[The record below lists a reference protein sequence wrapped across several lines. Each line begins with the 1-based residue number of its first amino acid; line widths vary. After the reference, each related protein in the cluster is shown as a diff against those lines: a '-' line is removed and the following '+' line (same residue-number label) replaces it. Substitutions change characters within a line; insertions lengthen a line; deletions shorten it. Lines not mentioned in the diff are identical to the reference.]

1 MLSSVTDIALHTLL
15 ACAGFATARWIGVR
29 YEPGVAHY
37 VMGGV
42 LACAAVY
49 VLVAPSVSLD
59 PRWLSLVAGAYVGL
73 SLGSFLRMLWR
84 EEHQEREREA
94 SESSARPAQPRDE
107 PPYTE
112 TAREPAATE
121 AGLPMELV

>member
-1 MLSSVTDIALHTLL
+1 MLTSVIEIALYSAL
-15 ACAGFATARWIGVR
+15 ACAGFITGRWIGAR

-42 LACAAVY
+42 LACTAVY
-49 VLVAPSVSLD
+49 VLAAPHVSLD
-59 PRWLSLVAGAYVGL
+59 PRWASLTAGAYVGL
-73 SLGSFLRMLWR
+73 SLGSFLRILWR

-94 SESSARPAQPRDE
+94 SASAMSVPLRDE
-107 PPYTE
+107 PPHTP
-112 TAREPAATE
+112 TSGQPAQAE